1 MGVIDEVCIIIS
13 KGDVI
18 VFPLE
23 MFCRP
28 LVQVV
33 DISERPILYFLDIAV
48 LGPTSLLGEVR
59 SIEDSPDLAWG
70 LYF

>member
-1 MGVIDEVCIIIS
+1 MGVMDKVCITIS

-18 VFPLE
+18 IFPLE

-33 DISERPILYFLDIAV
+33 DISERLIPCFLGIAV
-48 LGPTSLLGEVR
+48 LGVAKCDPLKIV
-59 SIEDSPDLAWG
+59 
-70 LYF
+70 